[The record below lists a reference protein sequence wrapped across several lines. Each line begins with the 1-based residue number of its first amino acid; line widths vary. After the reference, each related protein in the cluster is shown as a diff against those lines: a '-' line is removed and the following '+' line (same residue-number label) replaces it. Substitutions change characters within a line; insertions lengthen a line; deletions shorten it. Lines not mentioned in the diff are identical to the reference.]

1 MIRRLLLSFLL
12 VTAVTA
18 VAPALAQTLR
28 VGLAPE
34 QPPLVFRD
42 GERIVGLEADNA
54 RAVGEIIGRRVELV
68 ALAASELLPALEQG
82 RIDVIMSGMSVTP
95 ERAARVQFLEPY
107 LQAGQMAI
115 MQINRVSRLGQPWAI
130 FREGIR
136 VGVVTGSGG
145 EEFARRDLTD
155 AEVLPFAAV
164 SAAMLALRAGDIDLL
179 LHDAATSWLLATSD
193 DYTDLISQNHLLTGE
208 PLAWAVRRDDPALA
222 AELARALSMMRGNG
236 TLDYIIDRWIP
247 VRVEP
252 PQAY

>member
-1 MIRRLLLSFLL
+1 MIRLLLLSVLL
-12 VTAVTA
+12 AIA
-18 VAPALAQTLR
+18 AAPALAQTLR

-54 RAVGEIIGRRVELV
+54 RAVGEITGRRVELV

-82 RIDVIMSGMSVTP
+82 RIDVIMSGLSVTP
-95 ERAARVQFLEPY
+95 ERAARVQFLQPY

-115 MQINRVSRLGQPWAI
+115 MQINRVSRFGQPWAI
-130 FREGIR
+130 YREGIR
-136 VGVVTGSGG
+136 VGVISGSAGA
-145 EEFARRDLTD
+145 EFARRELTD
-155 AEVLPFAAV
+155 ATVLPFAAV
-164 SAAMLALRAGDIDLL
+164 PAAMLALGAGEIDLL

-193 DYTDLISQNHLLTGE
+193 EYTDFISQNHLLTEE

-222 AELARALSMMRGNG
+222 AELTRALSMMRGNG

-247 VRVEP
+247 VGVEP
-252 PQAY
+252 PQGY

>member
-1 MIRRLLLSFLL
+1 MIRPLLLSLL
-12 VTAVTA
+12 LSTVA
-18 VAPALAQTLR
+18 APALAQTLR

-54 RAVGEIIGRRVELV
+54 LAVGEITGRRVQLV
-68 ALAASELLPALEQG
+68 TMAFAELLPALEQG
-82 RIDVIMSGMSVTP
+82 RIDVIMSGMSVTA

-115 MQINRVSRLGQPWAI
+115 MHLDRASRFGQPWAV

-136 VGVVTGSGG
+136 VGVVAGSSG
-145 EEFARRDLTD
+145 ETFARRDLTE
-155 AEVLPFAAV
+155 ATVLQFASLA
-164 SAAMLALRAGDIDLL
+164 SATAALRAAEIDLL

-193 DYTDLISQNHLLTGE
+193 DYTDLISQNHLLTEE
-208 PLAWAVRRDDPALA
+208 PLAWAVRREDAALA
-222 AELARALSMMRGNG
+222 AELGRALSMMRSNG

-247 VRVEP
+247 VRVES
-252 PQAY
+252 PQAW